1 MIKVGKSVYIAKSA
15 ILIGN
20 IELKDGVSIFENAV
34 LRADFNTITIG
45 QNSNVQDN
53 VTIHVEKSNAVIVGK
68 NVSIGHNAV
77 VHGAIIDDN
86 VIIGMGAIIL
96 NGAHISTGSIV
107 AAGSVVKENFSCGE
121 NSLLAGVP
129 ATVKRTGQ
137 EIHDMA
143 EVNGK
148 GYQILRD
155 EYLNGN
161 FERKTG
167 L

>member
-1 MIKVGKSVYIAKSA
+1 MIKIGNGVYIAKSA
-15 ILIGN
+15 IIIGN
-20 IELKDGVSIFENAV
+20 VELKDGVSIFENAV
-34 LRADFNTITIG
+34 LRADFNSITIG
-45 QNSNVQDN
+45 ENSNVQDN
-53 VTIHVEKSNAVIVGK
+53 VTIHVERNSAVVVGR

-77 VHGAIIDDN
+77 VHGATIDDN
-86 VIIGMGAIIL
+86 VIIGMGSIIL

-129 ATVKRTGQ
+129 AAVKRIGQ

-143 EVNGK
+143 EANGK

-155 EYLNGN
+155 KYINGD